1 MRTRNTIRVSPASES
16 SRPGAS
22 GQDNTP
28 SSMYESTMVVSEK
41 NTLFLPQEL
50 KLGGPSNWE
59 QYSPAQKAILRINGL
74 EDAVFGDYPPEE
86 QQTIDQKIRAAKAAV
101 SIREMY
107 NLLQAYCIGTG
118 PVLLQTTLYQF
129 IRIKTSSY
137 ETIPQFNVDFERLV
151 KLLLEQKEP
160 ISDTLKKVVYL
171 TACENEYPDWTARQ
185 RALLRSEHPPT
196 LRSMQQDLIDENRSS
211 DDDDSHGPDR
221 KKARASGRRR
231 GSSKNR
237 RATNK
242 PSQETNHRIGKHKDH
257 TCTNCKKR
265 GHHEND
271 CWFAHKDKRPDW
283 AVRLAKELMEHD
295 LQRDNTKNLHIKESN
310 HMTVERSFL
319 ILEDSVSDELPMD
332 NTERVR
338 SPLITSLHPRHGCST
353 QPATRTVLVTGGGK
367 VYPSGR
373 GTVKICFIN
382 KWGDQVSVNLK
393 DTLFIPE
400 FPVNVMSGLRL
411 YKNGGWIDGNDI
423 YDPTGD
429 VFGLLRIGRD
439 GLYVNTEVGKTAV
452 SNQAVSELQPEPCNR
467 HIVSSKQCLDVDLWH
482 RRLGHVNIYQVSQT
496 AKMTRGMFC
505 DSHHNHEPFNYC
517 LACDIAKALR
527 WSPRNKRK
535 RASRAGFIH
544 VDTFKV
550 NPPGIGGERWG
561 MIATDDRHR
570 MRWAY
575 TFTRKGMA
583 SELLGQ
589 LISKVRTQY
598 GIQVYAIQMDG
609 GSELYGASLKNLEYT
624 HGVKIIKTT
633 PYTPEFNGVAERSN
647 RIIFDKVRATM
658 ESERIPIELWPLVLE
673 DMVRKTNVTATR
685 AIDGLTPMESF
696 LNEAL
701 PGQDNK
707 PDLSGERICGSQ
719 VTIHIPQE
727 RRLRSHKFGPRGE
740 AGIYLCMEGSQIYT
754 CWVPSRRKGHQIV
767 RSANVQFYEKVGE
780 KELLTETEH
789 DVEPEIR
796 KNGAPIS
803 SRPQSVTEQTKTPS
817 PQRSEVNNLQHA
829 EVHNPQHGQTT
840 TSMTSAKLP
849 DLRKEVI
856 TEPKT
861 MTEALQ
867 GPQREHWLRAIHSE
881 LRSLLTKG
889 TWRMLDR
896 NQAHNRPL
904 TVKWVFKVKKNED
917 GNLDKF
923 KARLVVRG
931 FEQQFGFDYNQTFA
945 SVAKAA
951 TWRILLT
958 VAACLDWEIEQM
970 DVSTAFLEGDLE
982 EEVFIEMPEG
992 LVEYFD
998 QHQKTVRQD
1007 SQPRRS
1013 AN

>member
-1 MRTRNTIRVSPASES
+1 MTSRRAPPSTMRTRNTIRVSPASES

-28 SSMYESTMVVSEK
+28 SSMYDSTMVVSEK

-86 QQTIDQKIRAAKAAV
+86 QQTMDQKIRAAKAAV
-101 SIREMY
+101 SIRGNCTGEALSQLVGIENPQEMY

-118 PVLLQTTLYQF
+118 PVLLQTTIYQF

-211 DDDDSHGPDR
+211 DDDDSHGTASTYWVHSKKTGR
-221 KKARASGRRR
+221 KGPTARKQEASGRRR

-332 NTERVR
+332 NTEACKVSLDNIS
-338 SPLITSLHPRHGCST
+338 SPTAWLFDTGSSVHICNDQSLFT
-353 QPATRTVLVTGGGK
+353 ELQPATRTVLVTGGGK

-382 KWGDQVSVNLK
+382 KWGDQVTINLK

-429 VFGLLRIGRD
+429 VFGLLRIARD
-439 GLYVNTEVGKTAV
+439 GL
-452 SNQAVSELQPEPCNR
+452 
-467 HIVSSKQCLDVDLWH
+467 
-482 RRLGHVNIYQVSQT
+482 
-496 AKMTRGMFC
+496 
-505 DSHHNHEPFNYC
+505 HHNHAPFNYC

-527 WSPRNKRK
+527 WTPRNKRK
-535 RASRAGFIH
+535 RASGAGFIH
-544 VDTFKV
+544 VDTFKI
-550 NPPGIGGERWG
+550 NPPGIRGERWG

-570 MRWAY
+570 IRWAY

-589 LISKVRTQY
+589 LISKIQTQY
-598 GIQVYAIQMDG
+598 GIRVYAIQMDG

-624 HGVKIIKTT
+624 HGVKTIKTT

-767 RSANVQFYEKVGE
+767 R
-780 KELLTETEH
+780 
-789 DVEPEIR
+789 
-796 KNGAPIS
+796 
-803 SRPQSVTEQTKTPS
+803 
-817 PQRSEVNNLQHA
+817 
-829 EVHNPQHGQTT
+829 
-840 TSMTSAKLP
+840 
-849 DLRKEVI
+849 
-856 TEPKT
+856 
-861 MTEALQ
+861 
-867 GPQREHWLRAIHSE
+867 
-881 LRSLLTKG
+881 
-889 TWRMLDR
+889 
-896 NQAHNRPL
+896 
-904 TVKWVFKVKKNED
+904 
-917 GNLDKF
+917 
-923 KARLVVRG
+923 
-931 FEQQFGFDYNQTFA
+931 
-945 SVAKAA
+945 
-951 TWRILLT
+951 
-958 VAACLDWEIEQM
+958 
-970 DVSTAFLEGDLE
+970 
-982 EEVFIEMPEG
+982 
-992 LVEYFD
+992 
-998 QHQKTVRQD
+998 
-1007 SQPRRS
+1007 
-1013 AN
+1013 